1 MQLIQV
7 HHKCISGRPK
17 GLGAKWA
24 YIIDIAVPA
33 ILKEY
38 SDLPLTIRQ
47 IFYRLVGKYSLK
59 KTENNYQYLDKLLVQ
74 HRKNKWVEWD
84 RIVDLTRKPTKL
96 EYHVEVTP
104 EEWINY
110 WAKDFINTLSGY
122 HQPKYGNQ
130 EYLVEVWSEHEG
142 LQPLFAKALEYYPI
156 TLYFTRGRNS
166 WSNFYESAQRLKQT
180 SRKIIILHF
189 SDADVYGKNMTKN
202 IQDAF
207 DYFKINTQ
215 VIRVALT
222 DEQVKEWNLPDTQ
235 LEAIEPDRMITI
247 VQDAVKKYI
256 NQEKREEMLEEQRR
270 GQEEVDCWKEEFEEW
285 YDENAPVSEEA

>member
-1 MQLIQV
+1 
-7 HHKCISGRPK
+7 
-17 GLGAKWA
+17 
-24 YIIDIAVPA
+24 
-33 ILKEY
+33 
-38 SDLPLTIRQ
+38 
-47 IFYRLVGKYSLK
+47 
-59 KTENNYQYLDKLLVQ
+59 
-74 HRKNKWVEWD
+74 
-84 RIVDLTRKPTKL
+84 
-96 EYHVEVTP
+96 
-104 EEWINY
+104 
-110 WAKDFINTLSGY
+110 
-122 HQPKYGNQ
+122 
-130 EYLVEVWSEHEG
+130 
-142 LQPLFAKALEYYPI
+142 
-156 TLYFTRGRNS
+156 
-166 WSNFYESAQRLKQT
+166 
-180 SRKIIILHF
+180 
-189 SDADVYGKNMTKN
+189 MTKN